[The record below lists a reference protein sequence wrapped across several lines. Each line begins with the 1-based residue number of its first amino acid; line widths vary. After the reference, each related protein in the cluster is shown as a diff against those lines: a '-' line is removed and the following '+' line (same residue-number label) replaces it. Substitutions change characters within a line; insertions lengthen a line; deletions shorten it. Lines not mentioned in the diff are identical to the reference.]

1 MKKNLILLG
10 MLVVLLGLTWLV
22 TESGLL
28 SSKPRLEELLVNS
41 LKNPQKIELPFAE
54 LYVKDGVWLTGAGE
68 VARAEVLDEWH
79 KSMEAIH
86 IARVI
91 EKPAEKKDFFSQ
103 ELRFTIDDQ
112 VFEFGDMAPSN
123 DSFYLS
129 VPGDPDVYVVDLYDM
144 GSMAVA
150 DDEKVL
156 LQAKYQ
162 RLRDLLTYPEDRW
175 REERLLPLLRLAGF
189 SHWEKGELML
199 DGNELK
205 ERPWGLVVMKA
216 FSAGLQSLTV
226 KGPII
231 NQKPAGV
238 SLLEPWNFIQSD
250 GKKLRWEFYQ
260 HNSLDLLY
268 VWVPDLGKAYPLDEP
283 SSTLLKF
290 FPERL
295 MDRLFQLTFNPEK
308 EETTFHISGKL
319 LKKDTGASKAVQQFL
334 QSEQT
339 FNQLSLLAET
349 DCRELEKQSRFVVQ
363 IGKLHYAWRRLDKA
377 WNILDCESGL
387 SWMWSVPLESQLDFA
402 NLGDR

>member
-1 MKKNLILLG
+1 MKKNLLLFAA
-10 MLVVLLGLTWLV
+10 LVALLGLTWIL
-22 TESGLL
+22 TESGVFSSTSRFDDLL
-28 SSKPRLEELLVNS
+28 ASAM
-41 LKNPQKIELPFAE
+41 KNPQKIELPLVE

-68 VARAEVLDEWH
+68 VARAEILDEWH
-79 KSMEAIH
+79 KSMEAIR

-91 EKPAEKKDFFSQ
+91 SKPPVKKDFFGQ
-103 ELRFTIDDQ
+103 EIRFTIDEQ
-112 VFEFGDMAPSN
+112 IFEFGDLAPSN

-162 RLRDLLTYPEDRW
+162 RLRDLLLYPEDRW

-205 ERPWGLVVMKA
+205 DRPWGLAVMKA
-216 FSAGLQSLTV
+216 FSAGLQSLLV

-231 NQKPAGV
+231 TQKPTGA
-238 SLLEPWNFIQSD
+238 SLLEPWSFIQSD
-250 GKKLRWEFYQ
+250 GSKFVWEFYQ
-260 HNSLDLLY
+260 HTSLDLLY
-268 VWVPDLGKAYPLDEP
+268 VWVPHLGKAYPLDEP
-283 SSTLLKF
+283 SSTLLKS

-295 MDRLFQLTFNPEK
+295 VDKMFQMTFNPSK
-308 EETTFHISGKL
+308 ETTSFHVAGKL
-319 LKKDTGASKAVQQFL
+319 LKESTHTSKAVQQFL

-339 FNQLSLLAET
+339 FSQLSLLTDA
-349 DCRELEKQSRFVVQ
+349 DCRTLETKSTFAVQ
-363 IGKLHYAWRRLDKA
+363 IGTLHYGFRRLDKA

-387 SWMWSVPLESQLDFA
+387 SWMWSVPLESEMDFA
-402 NLGDR
+402 SLDAR

>member
-1 MKKNLILLG
+1 MKKNLLLFA
-10 MLVVLLGLTWLV
+10 MLVSLLGLTWIL
-22 TESGLL
+22 TESGAF
-28 SSKPRLEELLVNS
+28 SSKPRLEELLDDA

-54 LYVKDGVWLTGAGE
+54 LYVKDDVWLTGAGE

-91 EKPAEKKDFFSQ
+91 PKPPVKKDFFTQ
-103 ELRFTIDDQ
+103 EIRFTIDEQ

-123 DSFYLS
+123 DCFYLGI
-129 VPGDPDVYVVDLYDM
+129 PGDPDVYVVDLYDM
-144 GSMAVA
+144 GSLAVA

-162 RLRDLLTYPEDRW
+162 RLRDLLLYPEDRW

-189 SHWEKGELML
+189 SHWEKGELKL

-216 FSAGLQSLTV
+216 FSAGLQSLVV

-231 NQKPAGV
+231 NQKPAGI
-238 SLLEPWNFIQSD
+238 SLLEPWTFIQSD
-250 GKKLRWEFYQ
+250 GSRFVWEFYQ
-260 HNSLDLLY
+260 HKSLDLIY
-268 VWVPDLGKAYPLDEP
+268 VWVPQFGKAYPLDEP
-283 SSTLLKF
+283 SSSLLKV

-295 MDRLFQLTFNPEK
+295 METMFQMRFNPNK
-308 EETTFHISGKL
+308 EAVSFHVAGKL
-319 LKKDTGASKAVQQFL
+319 VPENKVVQQFL

-339 FNQLSLLAET
+339 FNQLTLMSDE
-349 DCRELEKQSRFVVQ
+349 DCELLEKQSRFEVQ
-363 IGKLHYAWRRLDKA
+363 IGTVHYGFRRVDKA
-377 WNILDCESGL
+377 WNILDCENGL
-387 SWMWSVPLESQLDFA
+387 SWMWSVPLESPMDFA
-402 NLGDR
+402 TLGGQ

>member
-1 MKKNLILLG
+1 MKKNLLLLA
-10 MLVVLLGLTWLV
+10 MLVSLLGLTWIL
-22 TESGLL
+22 TESGVF
-28 SSKPRLEELLVNS
+28 SSKSRLEELLVDA
-41 LKNPQKIELPFAE
+41 LKNPQKIELPMAE
-54 LYVKDGVWLTGAGE
+54 LYSKDGVWLTGAGE

-91 EKPAEKKDFFSQ
+91 PKPPVKKDFFTQ
-103 ELRFTIDDQ
+103 DIRFTIDDQ
-112 VFEFGDMAPSN
+112 VFEFGDIAPSN

-156 LQAKYQ
+156 LREKYQ
-162 RLRDLLTYPEDRW
+162 RLRDLLLYPEDRW

-205 ERPWGLVVMKA
+205 DRPWGLVVMKA
-216 FSAGLQSLTV
+216 FSAGLQSLNV
-226 KGPII
+226 KGPIMT
-231 NQKPAGV
+231 QKPTGI
-238 SLLEPWNFIQSD
+238 SLLEPWTFIQSD
-250 GKKLRWEFYQ
+250 GSKSVWEFYQ
-260 HNSLDLLY
+260 HKSLDLVY
-268 VWVPDLGKAYPLDEP
+268 VWVPHLGKAYPLDEP

-295 MDRLFQLTFNPEK
+295 MDKMFQMTFNPIK
-308 EETTFHISGKL
+308 ETATFHVAGKL
-319 LKKDTGASKAVQQFL
+319 VAESKVVQQFL

-339 FNQLSLLAET
+339 FNQLTLMSEE
-349 DCRELEKQSRFVVQ
+349 DCQLLEKQSRFEVR
-363 IGKLHYAWRRLDKA
+363 IGSLHYGFRRLDKA
-377 WNILDCESGL
+377 WNILDCENGL
-387 SWMWSVPLESQLDFA
+387 SWMWSVPLESQMDFA
-402 NLGDR
+402 SLGAK

>member
-1 MKKNLILLG
+1 MKKNLFLFVGLIA
-10 MLVVLLGLTWLV
+10 LVSLTWVL
-22 TESGLL
+22 TESGWL
-28 SSKPRLEELLVNS
+28 SSTSRLEELLVQS
-41 LKNPQKIELPFAE
+41 LKNPQRLELPAAE

-91 EKPAEKKDFFSQ
+91 ERPENKKEFFTQ
-103 ELRFTIDDQ
+103 ELRFTIDEQ
-112 VFEFGDMAPSN
+112 IFEFGDLAPSN

-162 RLRDLLTYPEDRW
+162 RLRDLLQYPEDRW

-189 SHWEKGELML
+189 SHWEKGELRL

-205 ERPWGLVVMKA
+205 ERPWGLAVMKA
-216 FSAGLQSLTV
+216 FSAGLQSLLV
-226 KGPII
+226 KGPIMT
-231 NQKPAGV
+231 QKPTGI

-250 GKKLRWEFYQ
+250 GSTSTWEFYQ
-260 HNSLDLLY
+260 HNSLDLVY
-268 VWVPDLGKAYPLDEP
+268 VWVPSLGKAYPLDEP
-283 SSTLLKF
+283 SSTLIKF

-295 MDRLFQLTFNPEK
+295 IDRLFQMNFNPAK
-308 EETTFHISGKL
+308 DPAVFHVNGKL
-319 LKKDTGASKAVQQFL
+319 VKGDSAQTKAVQQFL
-334 QSEQT
+334 LSEQT
-339 FNQLSLLAET
+339 FNQLSMLSEE
-349 DCRELEKQSRFVVQ
+349 DCRVLEKKNSFMAQ
-363 IGKLHYAWRRLDKA
+363 IGTLHYAFRRLEKG
-377 WNILDCESGL
+377 WNILECVTGL
-387 SWMWSVPLESQLDFA
+387 SWTWSVPLESQMDFA
-402 NLGDR
+402 RLESK